1 MAAFPKVL
9 IHRDLV
15 PVLAPDEHFAEKE
28 GFALLVACSGR
39 ETWNLI
45 QRQQPNLVFI
55 DLDQEELP
63 GDECCR
69 RVNSDLRLRA
79 TPVVLLVPSGNQE
92 ALNRCLKARCSDIL
106 FKPLT
111 RHLLLANARRILG
124 LSYRSFLRVEVRLMA
139 RYGSDP
145 IQLQEGPISNLGP
158 GGMFIH
164 SKSKLAVDQP
174 LFVEFSLPN
183 TADPIRCQAC
193 VSWINSVENPVN
205 PCLPTGFGLQFLSLR
220 LPDLMALCNHIRQ
233 QPPAQRQ
240 EGTSPTVRRGSP

>member
-1 MAAFPKVL
+1 MAAYPKVL

-15 PVLAPDEHFAEKE
+15 PILAPDEHFAEKE
-28 GFALLVACSGR
+28 GFALLVACSGQ
-39 ETWNLI
+39 EAWELI
-45 QRQQPNLVFI
+45 QRQQPNLAFI
-55 DLDQEELP
+55 DIDQEELP

-69 RVNSDLRLRA
+69 RVNSDPRLRA
-79 TPVVLLVPSGNQE
+79 IPVVLIVPSGNQD

-111 RHLLLANARRILG
+111 RHLLLSSARRILG
-124 LSYRSFLRVEVRLMA
+124 LTYRSFPRVEVRLTA

-145 IQLQEGPISNLGP
+145 NRMQEGPISNLGP

-164 SKSKLAVDQP
+164 SASKLAVDQP

-183 TADPIRCQAC
+183 TTDLIRCQAC
-193 VSWINSVENPVN
+193 VSWINSAENPLN
-205 PCLPTGFGLQFLSLR
+205 PRLPTGFGLQFLSLR

-233 QPPAQRQ
+233 QNPAQAQ
-240 EGTSPTVRRGSP
+240 EGTDPTVRRGRG